1 HMLGSAQVEMVYQG
15 VTYLFTGDYKLQAD
29 DTCEPFETVAAD
41 VLITESTFANPAVQ
55 HPDPVQEIL
64 KINHTPHHVLIGT
77 YPLGKAQRLTAL
89 LNAHCPDRR
98 VLVHHG
104 ILPFH
109 RIYAALGV
117 SQLRYEPYAKRSLK
131 DAAGHHVYLV

>member
-1 HMLGSAQVEMVYQG
+1 
-15 VTYLFTGDYKLQAD
+15 
-29 DTCEPFETVAAD
+29 
-41 VLITESTFANPAVQ
+41 
-55 HPDPVQEIL
+55 
-64 KINHTPHHVLIGT
+64 TPHHVLIGT

-131 DAAGHHVYLV
+131 DAAGHHVYLVPPMAFNSYFRAVPFVRMFASGWEHLQRHNDRPLYISDHVDWNDILHCIAAV